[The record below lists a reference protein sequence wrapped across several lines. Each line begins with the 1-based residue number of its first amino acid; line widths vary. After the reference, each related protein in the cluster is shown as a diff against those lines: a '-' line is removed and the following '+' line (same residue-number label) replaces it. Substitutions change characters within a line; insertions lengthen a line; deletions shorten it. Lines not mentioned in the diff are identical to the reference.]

1 MNNNPWKILNTPA
14 DSDERAIKRAYAKA
28 LKALDPDDRNGFI
41 ALREAY
47 EAALQ
52 EAYWRQAEAEEAA
65 IADDGAADGSDWA
78 AAYAEYTARDAPA
91 EQYSDAANAWST
103 LPETTEASA
112 TPEAQFIDECWQSW
126 NAAESEDDLL
136 ALLRDQQHALQDR
149 DLDTVLDYGD
159 ALLDW
164 FYHTENDAP
173 RAFSWAADAYDWHLS
188 PNDWRMN
195 ALYERYLVIANP
207 KVASY
212 PALAQWDENW
222 QQGFWARLVQ
232 TIHPLRRGE
241 AERDFRKF
249 RRDSSGIEV
258 AELPASLQALYHLSE
273 RSTFIHILSFLPF
286 LGIILFSSKL
296 QAEADSGEATLRLLC
311 GWLTY
316 LLGAAIYETGKIA
329 GWYLSRREWLITLG
343 CVGGLIVIVGMFSSP
358 TERGASWLVVN
369 LAAMLA
375 LYLAAVIWQRMVA
388 RQTSAQRPRGVWLE
402 QAVFALILLTIWA
415 LAYAELQGNALEAHT
430 AFAVLPLAGAS
441 FAYATLRRTA
451 LPAQTRMQYVSAL
464 LQAAALLPAFWAV
477 LTFLPFNAQEGALY
491 WVLRIYVITD
501 IIAFWLTPV
510 YRQWHYALPTLLGL
524 AGFVAFMAGLPPAW
538 LITLQLGLW
547 ITLPLAILATPRFP
561 RLGFA
566 LPQTLRSFTQ
576 SILAIVVPLV
586 FWHLGWYLAFAFS
599 IGVVF
604 YILWIDSELDEA
616 MP

>member
-1 MNNNPWKILNTPA
+1 MNKNPWKILNTPEG
-14 DSDERAIKRAYAKA
+14 SDERAIKRAYAKA

-65 IADDGAADGSDWA
+65 MADDGAADGSDWA

-91 EQYSDAANAWST
+91 EQYSDAANAWSA
-103 LPETTEASA
+103 LPETAEASA
-112 TPEAQFIDECWQSW
+112 TPEAHFIDACWESW
-126 NAAESEDDLL
+126 LASNSEDELL
-136 ALLRDQQHALQDR
+136 ALLRDQQQALQDR
-149 DLDTVLDYGD
+149 DLDTLLDYGD
-159 ALLDW
+159 ALLNW
-164 FYHTENDAP
+164 FYHTENYAP

-232 TIHPLRRGE
+232 AIHPLRRGE
-241 AERDFRKF
+241 AEQDFQRF

-258 AELPASLQALYHLSE
+258 AELPASLQALYHLGE
-273 RSTFIHILSFLPF
+273 RSTFIHIMSFLPF

-296 QAEADSGEATLRLLC
+296 QAEADSGEATLWLLC

-329 GWYLSRREWLITLG
+329 GWRLSRREWLIGLG
-343 CVGGLIVIVGMFSSP
+343 CVGGLLAIVAIFSSP
-358 TERGASWLVVN
+358 TEREASWLVVN

-375 LYLAAVIWQRMVA
+375 LYLAAVYWQRMVV
-388 RQTSAQRPRGVWLE
+388 RQWIGQFSRWKWWGHGLAGLALLVVWWQGYQSLQLGE
-402 QAVFALILLTIWA
+402 RNETVFLTFA
-415 LAYAELQGNALEAHT
+415 GA
-430 AFAVLPLAGAS
+430 AFAYV
-441 FAYATLRRTA
+441 TLCHTV
-451 LPAQTRMQYVSAL
+451 LPAQTRAQYASVL
-464 LQAAALLPAFWAV
+464 LSGAVLLPFFWLV
-477 LTFLPFNAQEGALY
+477 LDKVPVNAQEGALY
-491 WVLRIYVITD
+491 WVLRIYVITG
-501 IIAFWLTPV
+501 IIAIWLTPV

-524 AGFVAFMAGLPPAW
+524 AGFIAFIAGLPPAW
-538 LITLQLGLW
+538 LVTLQLGLW
-547 ITLPLAILATPRFP
+547 ILLPLAILATPRFP

-566 LPQTLRSFTQ
+566 LPQALRSFTQ
-576 SILAIVVPLV
+576 SILAIPVPLV

-599 IGVVF
+599 IGVVL
-604 YILWIDSELDEA
+604 YILWIDSELDNVS
-616 MP
+616 P

>member
-1 MNNNPWKILNTPA
+1 MNKNPWKILNTPEG
-14 DSDERAIKRAYAKA
+14 SDERAIKRAYAKA

-52 EAYWRQAEAEEAA
+52 EAYWRQTEAEEAA
-65 IADDGAADGSDWA
+65 IADDGGEWA
-78 AAYAEYTARDAPA
+78 AAYAEYSAHDAPT
-91 EQYSDAANAWST
+91 EQYSDVANAWPT
-103 LPETTEASA
+103 LPEAAEASA

-126 NAAESEDDLL
+126 NAAESEDELF
-136 ALLRDQQHALQDR
+136 ALLRDQQQALQDR

-164 FYHTENDAP
+164 FYHTENYAP

-222 QQGFWARLVQ
+222 QQGFWTRLVQ
-232 TIHPLRRGE
+232 AIHPLRRGE
-241 AERDFRKF
+241 AERDFLKF

-258 AELPASLQALYHLSE
+258 AELPASLQALYHLGE
-273 RSTFIHILSFLPF
+273 RSTFAHIMSFLPL
-286 LGIILFSSKL
+286 LGIVLL
-296 QAEADSGEATLRLLC
+296 LGVLRPEDDNGAAFLWLLA
-311 GWLTY
+311 GWLAY

-329 GWYLSRREWLITLG
+329 GWRLSRREWLIGLG
-343 CVGGLIVIVGMFSSP
+343 CVGGLLAVVAIFSSP
-358 TERGASWLVVN
+358 TEREASWLVVN
-369 LAAMLA
+369 LAAMLV
-375 LYLAAVIWQRMVA
+375 LYLAAVIWQRLVA
-388 RQTSAQRPRGVWLE
+388 RQASAQKPRRVWLE
-402 QAVFALILLTIWA
+402 QAFFALILLPVWY
-415 LAYAELQGNALEAHT
+415 LAYAEAQQNLPDTHV
-430 AFAVLPLAGAS
+430 AFLFLPLAGAS

-451 LPAQTRMQYVSAL
+451 LPAQTRMQYASAL

-477 LTFLPFNAQEGALY
+477 LTFLPFNPQEGALY
-491 WVLRIYVITD
+491 WVLRIYVITS
-501 IIAFWLTPV
+501 IIALWLTPV

-524 AGFVAFMAGLPPAW
+524 AGFIAFIAGLPPAW
-538 LITLQLGLW
+538 LVTLQLGLW
-547 ITLPLAILATPRFP
+547 IALPLAILATPRFP

-576 SILAIVVPLV
+576 SILAIPVPLV

-599 IGVVF
+599 IGVML
-604 YILWIDSELDEA
+604 YILWIDSEVDNVSS
-616 MP
+616 